1 MKNLFKKLIDFITGA
16 ARKIKEALTTGK
28 NIANTVKQAVDS
40 PLFDIAVMLI
50 PGTADDAILHYLR
63 QQLPVWIEKMGWAEK
78 KVSDFDET
86 TLPHVLNAI
95 SAETAKLT
103 AEKTN
108 ADLSRQQAIA
118 AAQIVY
124 DPKIV

>member
-1 MKNLFKKLIDFITGA
+1 MNIFKKLIDFITGA
-16 ARKIKEALTTGK
+16 ARKIKQALTTGK
-28 NIANTVKQAVDS
+28 DIANKVKQVVDS
-40 PLFDIAVMLI
+40 PLMDIAVTLI
-50 PGTADDAILHYLR
+50 PGTADDAVLLYLR
-63 QQLPVWIEKMGWAEK
+63 QNLPLWIEKMGWAEK

-108 ADLSRQQAIA
+108 ADLTRQQAIA
-118 AAQIVY
+118 AAQIIY

>member
-40 PLFDIAVMLI
+40 PLFDIAVTLI

-63 QQLPVWIEKMGWAEK
+63 QQLPIWIEKMGWAEK
-78 KVSDFDET
+78 KIEDFDET

-108 ADLSRQQAIA
+108 VDLSRQQAIA
-118 AAQIVY
+118 AAQIIY